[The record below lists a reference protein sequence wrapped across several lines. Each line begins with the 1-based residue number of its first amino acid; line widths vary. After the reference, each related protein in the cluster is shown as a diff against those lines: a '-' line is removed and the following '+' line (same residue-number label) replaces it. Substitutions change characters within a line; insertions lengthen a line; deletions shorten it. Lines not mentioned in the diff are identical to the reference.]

1 MVLFLNRE
9 INCELQDTVLVDT
22 GLYEGSREC
31 VRHLSKN
38 GCRNFIYL
46 DKLGKPCDRDIH
58 LKGFLD
64 QVKDLGIVFAPEQ
77 KISGCENIK
86 ELEE

>member
-1 MVLFLNRE
+1 M
-9 INCELQDTVLVDT
+9 
-22 GLYEGSREC
+22 
-31 VRHLSKN
+31 SKN

-86 ELEE
+86 ELEEKLEEAKKKNENAKAGSLADKANLVKRFNEGQK